1 MKLKL
6 ICLGLLSAVVYGF
19 YLMDSHWKA
28 TRHEL
33 YQAWDSTE
41 ELRGAK

>member
-6 ICLGLLSAVVYGF
+6 ICLLLLSAFGF
-19 YLMDSHWKA
+19 YIMDSHWKA

-33 YQAWDSTE
+33 YQVWDSME